1 MTKRK
6 SRLFV
11 FGCSFTMYAW
21 PTYADFLGYEFDHY
35 ENWGFPG
42 LGNRAIAERVAEC
55 HIKNNFTE
63 DDTVIVQ
70 WSTHI
75 RHDWHTFKRSS
86 LQRGD
91 AIRNTEEIG
100 WKTKGSIFNYLNR
113 ENCYDDKWIE
123 TFWDEHSY
131 FMHGQNN
138 IILTQGL
145 LESTKCTYRMLSIG
159 DMEKLGTDMPD
170 FPGFGETT
178 QEQVDVYKD
187 KTELQVY
194 KNIDK
199 TNWLETLGLF
209 AWKNKKEQYTFYD
222 PNTKKDWVEMH
233 PSHWQHYRY
242 LNEIVRPSL
251 GIKDKN
257 NDKQVSTVD
266 TLDKLKDE
274 NKDLLSFE
282 KGILEN
288 IVEYKHIGY
297 LGF

>member
-1 MTKRK
+1 M
-6 SRLFV
+6 
-11 FGCSFTMYAW
+11 
-21 PTYADFLGYEFDHY
+21 
-35 ENWGFPG
+35 
-42 LGNRAIAERVAEC
+42 
-55 HIKNNFTE
+55 
-63 DDTVIVQ
+63 
-70 WSTHI
+70 
-75 RHDWHTFKRSS
+75 
-86 LQRGD
+86 
-91 AIRNTEEIG
+91 
-100 WKTKGSIFNYLNR
+100 NR

-131 FMHGQNN
+131 FMHGQNA

-145 LESTKCTYRMLSIG
+145 LESTHCTYRMLSIG

-178 QEQVDVYKD
+178 QKEVDVYKD

-199 TNWLETLGLF
+199 SKWLEPLGLF
-209 AWKNKKEQYTFYD
+209 AWKNKEQQYTFYD

-233 PSHWQHYRY
+233 PSHWQHYKY
-242 LNEIVRPSL
+242 LNEVVRPSL
-251 GIKDKN
+251 GLKDKN
-257 NDKQVSTVD
+257 NDKQVSTLN

-274 NKDLLSFE
+274 YKDLLSFE
-282 KGILEN
+282 KGILDN